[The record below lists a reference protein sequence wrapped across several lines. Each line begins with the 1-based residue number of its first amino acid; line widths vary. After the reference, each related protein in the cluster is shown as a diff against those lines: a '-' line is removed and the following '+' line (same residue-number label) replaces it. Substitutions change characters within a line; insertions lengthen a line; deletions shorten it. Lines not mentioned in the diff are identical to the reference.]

1 LFISKELYE
10 SLGLNFKRSVCYL
23 SIDSNLK
30 NEIKTELMQDKIA
43 LNVLY
48 MDDLIS
54 EAEDMLGSLNKVV
67 YILIVLSMLLSFTVL
82 YNLSNININERK
94 REISTL
100 KVLGFYNVEV
110 DRYITSE
117 NLILTLIGIFLGLLS
132 GYFLALKVIGTV
144 EIEYVRFIYHIKPQS
159 FIYTALLALGFTLIV
174 NIIAHFNLKR
184 IDMIDSLKSVE

>member
-1 LFISKELYE
+1 
-10 SLGLNFKRSVCYL
+10 
-23 SIDSNLK
+23 
-30 NEIKTELMQDKIA
+30 
-43 LNVLY
+43 
-48 MDDLIS
+48 
-54 EAEDMLGSLNKVV
+54 
-67 YILIVLSMLLSFTVL
+67 MLLSFTVL
-82 YNLSNININERK
+82 YILSNINIIERI

-159 FIYTALLALGFTLIV
+159 FIYTTLLALGFTLIV